1 MTAPTQAIHIH
12 AGTHCA
18 TAEAFSTYLGA
29 NADAIARA
37 GWDLALC
44 DSDNGAATAKALAA
58 AQGGGQGLLVSDAT
72 LPGTARVLLEGRFYP
87 DARARARAL
96 AQALGRPIARL
107 VLVVQP
113 YDAVFQRA
121 WQGAEHPR
129 GMRLADLAPQL
140 AGFDGGWHDVVA
152 DLQEGLGARR
162 VTVLAAPQE
171 PQAILNHL
179 VPGLAST
186 GLRGPGTLPQMTATA
201 RATLERIRAQGLRL
215 APGQRERLMAF
226 HARLRQ
232 TGAEIVQSMAD
243 AAEPAFSGLTLADLR
258 GRYIADLDSLSRLPG
273 VNVIGGFAADRPR
286 LAAE

>member
-29 NADAIARA
+29 NSEAIAQA

-44 DSDNGAATAKALAA
+44 DSDNGALTARALAA
-58 AQGGGQGLLVSDAT
+58 AQSGGQGLLVSDAT

-87 DARARARAL
+87 EARARAQAL
-96 AQALGRPIARL
+96 ATMLGRPVARL

-113 YDAVFQRA
+113 YDAVFQKA
-121 WQGAEHPR
+121 WQGTAHPHD
-129 GMRLADLAPQL
+129 MKLADLAPQL
-140 AGFDGGWHDVVA
+140 VGFDGGWHDVVA

-179 VPGLAST
+179 VPGLANT
-186 GLRGPGTLPQMTATA
+186 GLRASGSLPQMTATA
-201 RATLERIRAQGLRL
+201 RAALDRIRAQGLRL

-226 HARLRQ
+226 HAKLRQ
-232 TGAEIVQSMAD
+232 TGAEIVQSIAE

-273 VNVIGGFAADRPR
+273 VNVIGGIMADRPR